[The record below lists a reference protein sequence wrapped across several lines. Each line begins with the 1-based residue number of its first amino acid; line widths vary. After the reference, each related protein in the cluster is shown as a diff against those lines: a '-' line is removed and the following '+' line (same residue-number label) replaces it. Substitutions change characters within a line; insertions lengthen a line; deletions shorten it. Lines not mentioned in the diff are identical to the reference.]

1 MQRTE
6 YCFWTSKSLMYF
18 TISASGK
25 VLEKEYRN
33 PIDTLEMHS
42 VIIEIGHWNNLD
54 LVYTQPRLDKNLETH
69 LEHASS

>member
-6 YCFWTSKSLMYF
+6 YCFWTSESLMYF

-42 VIIEIGHWNNLD
+42 VIIEIGH
-54 LVYTQPRLDKNLETH
+54 
-69 LEHASS
+69 